1 MPAQR
6 LDLGWYDVAAM
17 KNRHEEIRETFLRV
31 SEVEDAGTRQKLLEA
46 ACGADS
52 ELRREVEEMLRAE
65 TDAAGFFG
73 GVETAPFLQEVLQ
86 DPVVEP
92 QVVHEEIGSVIGRY
106 RLVDKIGEGGFGVVY
121 MAEQVEPVRRRVALK
136 IIKLGMDTREVI
148 ARFDAERQALAL
160 MDHANVARVLD
171 AGTTASGRPFF
182 VMELVAGLPITDFC
196 DQNCLTAEERLGLLA
211 RVCHAV
217 QHAHSKGVIH
227 RDLKPSNILVA
238 EVDGR
243 PEPKIID
250 FGIAKAIQQPLTE
263 HALLTRFGQ
272 MIGTPVYMSPEH
284 VAGTDVDTRSDV
296 YSLGVILY
304 ELLTGKPPFDAERLR
319 GAGYVGMVRIIQ
331 DDEPPPPSTR
341 LVQMGTSLPA
351 VAEKRSATPRRLG
364 EIVRG
369 DLDWITMKALHKD
382 RARRYETPLALA
394 EDLGRYLRR
403 MPVTAGPASAT
414 YRVLKFVQRHR
425 YTVAATAGV
434 TVSLFVGLI
443 LATAGFLQARRE
455 EQRAR
460 VAESVAES
468 QRRIAVSEAE
478 RALQSEAH
486 AQQVS
491 YASDMAL
498 ASHSLA
504 ASNPGRVLA
513 LLRRHSVGATR
524 NLRGWEW
531 RYLWSQCQ
539 SVELFQLAQ
548 LSNSV
553 LSGDISRDG
562 TLALGADLDG
572 TLGVWDIPS
581 RKPLLMLT
589 NMQSSAAFTPSGDS
603 VVLGDGSIVEIQ
615 TGRVMG
621 RLPGTT
627 ICKKLTFSADGRYL
641 AALNGS
647 EVLVW
652 HFPSMNLLGCYEG
665 FACPSMHVGGL
676 AWAPDSSWL
685 AVGLENGQIR
695 VLDPRTGAVNRSWQG
710 HEDRIT
716 ALQVSKDGKRLVSTA
731 GFTEHVIRLWEI
743 GTGRLEATLDG
754 HRAWISAL
762 SFSPDGSLLA
772 SASADQTVALWNM
785 SNRQRANV
793 LRGHLHEVWN
803 VAFLPDSKT
812 LLTTG
817 KEGGL
822 KLWRVPIPATP
833 DRTPSEPPEV
843 VSFTPDHREL
853 LGLTQDGSIGRWTC
867 PSLRRIGTLDAMGSN
882 NVRLASSPDLGLVA
896 AADESGNVQIGDFV
910 NRYVRSDLTVSLLG
924 GKASWIGFASRSKHL
939 VVVLETGKVRLFDL
953 ESWKL
958 SAVDCTVTDS
968 RSIQVS
974 SDRHFLATGGPVLKV
989 YDLVKGGS
997 PLVIK
1002 AHRFFVDAVAF
1013 SPDGKFLATGSM
1025 DGLAKL
1031 WSIDTWQ
1038 CFGVLTGHLLG
1049 VHSIAFSGDG
1059 KRIATG
1065 SLGDEAVKLWDLNTF
1080 QEVLNLTS
1088 PGDLTWSLAFSPDG
1102 RHLMSYGSRHGT
1114 RCWSA
1119 PLLEEIENGADFG
1132 LTSDLSAASD

>member
-1 MPAQR
+1 
-6 LDLGWYDVAAM
+6 M
-17 KNRHEEIRETFLRV
+17 KNRHAEIRETFLRV

-52 ELRREVEEMLRAE
+52 ELRREVEEMIRAE

-73 GVETAPFLQEVLQ
+73 GVETAPFLQAALQ
-86 DPVVEP
+86 DSDAKP
-92 QVVHEEIGSVIGRY
+92 QVAHEEIGSVIGRY

-121 MAEQVEPVRRRVALK
+121 MAEQTEPVRRRVALK

-171 AGTTASGRPFF
+171 AGATSSGRPFF
-182 VMELVAGLPITDFC
+182 VMELVTGLPITDFC
-196 DQNCLTAEERLGLLA
+196 DQHRLTAMERLELLA
-211 RVCHAV
+211 RVCRAV

-250 FGIAKAIQQPLTE
+250 FGIAKAIQQPLTD
-263 HALLTRFGQ
+263 HALLTRSGQ
-272 MIGTPVYMSPEH
+272 IIGTPVYMSPEH

-319 GAGYVGMVRIIQ
+319 GVGYVGMVRMIQ
-331 DDEPPPPSTR
+331 EDDPPPPSTR
-341 LVQMGTSLPA
+341 LTQMGGSLGG
-351 VAEKRSATPRRLG
+351 VAQSRSVTPRRLG

-369 DLDWITMKALHKD
+369 DLDWVTMKALHKD

-403 MPVTAGPASAT
+403 LPVTAGPASAT
-414 YRVLKFVQRHR
+414 YRTLKFVQRHR
-425 YTVAATAGV
+425 YSVAAMAGV
-434 TVSLFVGLI
+434 AVSMVAGLI

-460 VAESVAES
+460 IAETVAES
-468 QRRIAVSEAE
+468 QRRIAVLETE
-478 RALQSEAH
+478 RARQNESH
-486 AQQVS
+486 AQQIS

-504 ASNPGRVLA
+504 ASNPGRALE
-513 LLRRHSVGATR
+513 LLRRHSAGPSR
-524 NLRGWEW
+524 DLRGWEW

-539 SVELFQLAQ
+539 SAELLQLGQ
-548 LSNSV
+548 LPNSA
-553 LSGDISRDG
+553 LSGDVSRDG

-572 TLGVWDIPS
+572 TLAVWDVHS
-581 RKPLLMLT
+581 RKSLLMLT

-603 VVLGDGSIVEIQ
+603 VVLGDGSLIEIQ
-615 TGRVMG
+615 SGRITGH
-621 RLPGTT
+621 LPGTSAS
-627 ICKKLTFSADGRYL
+627 KRLTFSADGRYL

-652 HFPSMNLLGCYEG
+652 DFPSMNLLGRHEG
-665 FACPSMHVGGL
+665 FSCPSMHVGGL
-676 AWAPDSSWL
+676 AWAPNSAWL
-685 AVGLENGQIR
+685 AIGLENGQIK
-695 VLDPRTGAVNRSWQG
+695 VIDPRTGVISRSWQG

-716 ALQVSKDGKRLVSTA
+716 ALQVSRDGKRLVSAA
-731 GFTEHVIRLWEI
+731 GFTEHVIKLWDL
-743 GTGRLEATLDG
+743 TSGRLEAALDG
-754 HRAWISAL
+754 HHAWISSLA
-762 SFSPDGSLLA
+762 FSPDGSLLA

-785 SNRQRANV
+785 SSHQLASV

-803 VAFLPDSKT
+803 VSFFPDNKT

-817 KEGGL
+817 KEGSL
-822 KLWRVPIPATP
+822 KLWRVPVPAAA
-833 DRTPSEPPEV
+833 DHTPSEPPEV
-843 VSFTPDHREL
+843 VSFTPDYREL
-853 LGLTQDGSIGRWTC
+853 LGLAQDGSIGRWTS
-867 PSLRRIGTLDAMGSN
+867 PSLHRIGTLDAMGSN
-882 NVRLASSPDLGLVA
+882 NVRLASSPELGLIASVE
-896 AADESGNVQIGDFV
+896 ESGNVRIGDFV

-924 GKASWIGFASRSKHL
+924 GKASWIGFASKRKRL
-939 VVVLETGKVRLFDL
+939 VVVLEAGKVRLFDL
-953 ESWKL
+953 DSSKL
-958 SAVDCTVTDS
+958 SVVDCTVTDA
-968 RSIQVS
+968 RSIGVNCDGQ
-974 SDRHFLATGGPVLKV
+974 FLATGGPALKV
-989 YDLVKGGS
+989 YDLAKGGS

-1013 SPDGKFLATGSM
+1013 SPDGKSLATGSM

-1031 WSIDTWQ
+1031 WSTETWQ
-1038 CFGVLTGHLLG
+1038 CSGVLTGHLLG

-1065 SLGDEAVKLWDLNTF
+1065 SLGDEAIKLWDLKTL
-1080 QEVLNLTS
+1080 QEVLNLPS
-1088 PGDLTWSLAFSPDG
+1088 PGDITWALAFSPDG
-1102 RHLMSYGSRHGT
+1102 RHLVSYGSRHGT

-1119 PLLEEIENGADFG
+1119 PSLEEIENTESSKAFP
-1132 LTSDLSAASD
+1132 TVSSASD